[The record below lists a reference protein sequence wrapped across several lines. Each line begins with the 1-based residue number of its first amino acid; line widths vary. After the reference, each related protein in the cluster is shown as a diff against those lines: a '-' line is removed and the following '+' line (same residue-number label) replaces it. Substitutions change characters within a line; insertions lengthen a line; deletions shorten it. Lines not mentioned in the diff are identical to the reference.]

1 MKIPGGFGAIKDTF
15 QNKNYRLYVLGNLSA
30 TTGLWTQRVA
40 IGWLTWDLTQSAA
53 WLGGI
58 AIAESIPTLLLG
70 LFAGALVDRVDY
82 LKMLRIA
89 QVLSVSYSVML
100 AIATFT
106 GYMHIG
112 LLLGLT
118 IFRGSVLA
126 FSRPSRMTLVYA
138 LVGRELLASALAVN
152 SMIFNISRFI
162 GPAIGGGVIAV
173 GGARYGTAL
182 AFTVSASLLFAM
194 TICLSI
200 MRFPPVPKREP
211 GRRSM
216 LSETVE
222 GVRYI
227 LAQPTIRVQLFLL
240 VATSLFAKPVIDL
253 FPGFAAKV
261 FDSGPH
267 GLGML
272 LSFHGLGAMAGGMWL
287 ASRSNGMKGLTNVT
301 IVNIL
306 FMALGLFL
314 FTISDLFWLG
324 CVMAAL
330 TGAAFI
336 IMSVGNQTLIQA
348 AVEPDLRGRVISVYG
363 MVAQDV
369 PALGAM
375 MMGGFAEHFGLQLPV
390 AIGAGVCLI
399 LWAWAQ
405 RQRNWLVAAV
415 EAETPSAKHRKD

>member
-1 MKIPGGFGAIKDTF
+1 
-15 QNKNYRLYVLGNLSA
+15 
-30 TTGLWTQRVA
+30 
-40 IGWLTWDLTQSAA
+40 
-53 WLGGI
+53 
-58 AIAESIPTLLLG
+58 
-70 LFAGALVDRVDY
+70 
-82 LKMLRIA
+82 
-89 QVLSVSYSVML
+89 
-100 AIATFT
+100 
-106 GYMHIG
+106 
-112 LLLGLT
+112 
-118 IFRGSVLA
+118 
-126 FSRPSRMTLVYA
+126 
-138 LVGRELLASALAVN
+138 
-152 SMIFNISRFI
+152 
-162 GPAIGGGVIAV
+162 
-173 GGARYGTAL
+173 
-182 AFTVSASLLFAM
+182 
-194 TICLSI
+194 
-200 MRFPPVPKREP
+200 
-211 GRRSM
+211 
-216 LSETVE
+216 
-222 GVRYI
+222 
-227 LAQPTIRVQLFLL
+227 
-240 VATSLFAKPVIDL
+240 
-253 FPGFAAKV
+253 
-261 FDSGPH
+261 
-267 GLGML
+267 
-272 LSFHGLGAMAGGMWL
+272 
-287 ASRSNGMKGLTNVT
+287 MKGLTNVT